1 MKKQIV
7 SVHAMHRQ
15 RLRLKYTRDEAVMCD
30 HELLELFLFDAVPR
44 YNTNPIAHA
53 LLDRFNSL
61 LGVFAADKSELMKIP
76 GVGEGVATYIK
87 ETYKEYSDKMR
98 SALITEENGSAA
110 QIHNFM
116 VWHRMNESTIRGND
130 RYVTVVAVDE
140 DMSVTDIYDCDACDI
155 ARAIESEKS
164 RGVHGVIIGTGDV
177 TDDVR
182 EALCRDDFVI
192 DALSVKGTEATSFFC
207 DDCKDSER

>member
-1 MKKQIV
+1 MKKQII

-15 RLRLKYTRDEAVMCD
+15 RLRLKYTRDEAAMCD

-44 YNTNPIAHA
+44 YNTNSIAHA
-53 LLDRFNSL
+53 LLDRFTSL
-61 LGVFAADKSELMKIP
+61 LGVFVADKSELMKIP

-87 ETYKEYSDKMR
+87 ETYNEYSAKMR
-98 SALITEENGSAA
+98 SALSAEENGSAA

-130 RYVTVVAVDE
+130 RYATVVTVDKG
-140 DMSVTDIYDCDACDI
+140 MSVTDIYDCEICDI

-164 RGVHGVIIGTGDV
+164 RGVHGVIIGAGEV

-182 EALCRDDFVI
+182 EALRRDGFVI
-192 DALSVKGTEATSFFC
+192 DALSVKGTEATSFL
-207 DDCKDSER
+207 SENGENGEL